1 MSISEIS
8 IVGQVFGRSASAQ
21 SGAAQSEPERQ
32 ILSPS
37 GNTSPPAAQPAQREA
52 TEEASPELTE
62 QAIAT
67 VQELLQSQARSLQFE
82 VDDESGVDIVT
93 VLDGD
98 TGEVIRRFPADEVVA
113 SARFIAESMPDAA
126 SGILLDEQG

>member
-8 IVGQVFGRSASAQ
+8 IVGQVLGRSASTQ
-21 SGAAQSEPERQ
+21 SGTTESEPERQ

-37 GNTSPPAAQPAQREA
+37 GNTSPPAAQSAQRDEA
-52 TEEASPELTE
+52 EGASPELTE
-62 QAIAT
+62 KAIAM

-82 VDDESGVDIVT
+82 VDAESGVDIVT

-98 TGEVIRRFPADEVVA
+98 TGEIIRRFPADEVVA
-113 SARFIAESMPDAA
+113 SARYIAESMPDAA
-126 SGILLDEQG
+126 SGILLDEQV